1 MIPLSIKGYKDVA
14 CHICNFKQPLENRP
28 DVTAMEGGNGQMAP
42 VQNGGAQNQGWQGG
56 PPQQPHQPAPARYG

>member
-42 VQNGGAQNQGWQGG
+42 VQNGGPQSQGWQGG
-56 PPQQPHQPAPARYG
+56 PPQQPGQPAPARYG